1 MLFAELILPVPLNQ
15 TFTYIVPETMEAKAQ
30 VGMRCM
36 VPFGKSHSY
45 TGIIVAL
52 TPHRPERAYE
62 LKGIATLLDD
72 APIIRHPQY
81 PLWQWIAQ
89 YYLCAIGDVMKA
101 ALPSELKPE
110 EGKEGTVRENFKPK
124 TRTMV
129 MIVLKDELEQ
139 AFESLKRSPQQQM
152 LFMKLLDMSHV
163 LQKKQ
168 ADAVPKEELL
178 RLSGAS
184 PAIFSQLQKKG
195 LLTTYEQEISRL
207 DIMPAGMRED
217 ETQPPHELSEMQK
230 VAYRQICQSF
240 NDHQVCLL
248 HGVTSSGKTEIYI
261 HLINQVISQGRQV
274 LFMVPEIA
282 LTTQLCQRLRRVFG
296 RDMLVYHSKLS
307 DTERVEI
314 WKKMVAGQGAKLI
327 VGVRSS
333 IFLPFQQLGLII
345 VDEEHEPSY
354 KQQDPAPRYHG
365 RDVAIVLAQHHAAKV
380 LLGSATPSLESY
392 YLAKQGKYGL
402 VHLTERHAGV
412 SMPKITLV
420 SNRSTQQ
427 NTAEAAYL
435 GVFTPSLLQ
444 SLGRTLTAGQQAILF
459 QNRRGYA
466 KQVECVSC
474 GWMPRCPRCDVSL
487 TYHKR
492 FKNLQCH
499 YCGYHMPVPSKCP
512 QCGNDRMEE
521 QGYGTE
527 RIEETLQR
535 LLPVARP
542 VRMDTDTTSS
552 RKSYERIIDDFD
564 SRKHNVLIGTQM
576 VSKGLDFSAVQT
588 VGILNADSLM
598 NIPNFRSHERAFQ
611 LMEQVAGRAGRRE
624 GQEGEVLIQCSD
636 PKHPLLRQVVAH
648 DYLQMAE
655 MQLADR
661 QRYAYP
667 PFTRLIIIYMKGRYE
682 DRLYRLAQQYAA
694 QLRQTFGQRVLGPEA
709 PVISRVKNMYIQQ
722 IMLKIEREA
731 STQEVRRL
739 LLLIQQQMQQD
750 IQEMGR
756 IAFYYDV
763 DPV

>member
-1 MLFAELILPVPLNQ
+1 
-15 TFTYIVPETMEAKAQ
+15 
-30 VGMRCM
+30 
-36 VPFGKSHSY
+36 
-45 TGIIVAL
+45 
-52 TPHRPERAYE
+52 
-62 LKGIATLLDD
+62 
-72 APIIRHPQY
+72 
-81 PLWQWIAQ
+81 
-89 YYLCAIGDVMKA
+89 
-101 ALPSELKPE
+101 
-110 EGKEGTVRENFKPK
+110 
-124 TRTMV
+124 
-129 MIVLKDELEQ
+129 
-139 AFESLKRSPQQQM
+139 
-152 LFMKLLDMSHV
+152 
-163 LQKKQ
+163 
-168 ADAVPKEELL
+168 
-178 RLSGAS
+178 
-184 PAIFSQLQKKG
+184 
-195 LLTTYEQEISRL
+195 
-207 DIMPAGMRED
+207 
-217 ETQPPHELSEMQK
+217 
-230 VAYRQICQSF
+230 
-240 NDHQVCLL
+240 
-248 HGVTSSGKTEIYI
+248 
-261 HLINQVISQGRQV
+261 
-274 LFMVPEIA
+274 
-282 LTTQLCQRLRRVFG
+282 
-296 RDMLVYHSKLS
+296 
-307 DTERVEI
+307 
-314 WKKMVAGQGAKLI
+314 
-327 VGVRSS
+327 
-333 IFLPFQQLGLII
+333 
-345 VDEEHEPSY
+345 
-354 KQQDPAPRYHG
+354 
-365 RDVAIVLAQHHAAKV
+365 
-380 LLGSATPSLESY
+380 
-392 YLAKQGKYGL
+392 
-402 VHLTERHAGV
+402 
-412 SMPKITLV
+412 MPKITLV
-420 SNRSTQQ
+420 SNRGMQK

-435 GVFTPSLLQ
+435 GLFTPALLQ

-466 KQVECVSC
+466 KQVECVAC

-499 YCGYHMPVPSKCP
+499 YCGYHMPVPNKCP

-542 VRMDTDTTSS
+542 VRMDTDTTTS

-694 QLRQTFGQRVLGPEA
+694 HLRQTFGQRVLGPEA

-763 DPV
+763 DPM